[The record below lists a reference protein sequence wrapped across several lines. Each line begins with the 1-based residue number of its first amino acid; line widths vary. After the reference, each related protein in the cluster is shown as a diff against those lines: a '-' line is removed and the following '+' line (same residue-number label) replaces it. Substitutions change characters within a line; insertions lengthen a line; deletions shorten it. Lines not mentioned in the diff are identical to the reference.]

1 MMHFNRSPIAAFL
14 FAVALFFGAG
24 ADGLLA
30 NSADKSL
37 GRDAPLVGEGVN
49 ALEAELLTI
58 AAVISPAQTDGSS
71 WDIGEGA
78 DLVLCGVKG
87 CYVSRGLEQ
96 PATFYA
102 ESLGP
107 RVLDKAGACRDVLK
121 CVFRG
126 VSLAKLVSEDDTK
139 LYLLDVDYVSHT
151 ALEKF
156 EIKNSMACTVEAEL
170 INCEGGVHR
179 PAFSLWSM
187 QERVAAKAG
196 KAGLDNVLY
205 KGLLNARFKALTA
218 EIGLIRAAVQKDTAA
233 FYKLLFNLEVPKS
246 CLAKPD
252 FLSEVFFVTGLADA
266 RQRRAEAILKDLLGH
281 VELERLEGIVQNSP
295 AVFWAFRDIARQL
308 GEFARA
314 EQAVY
319 EKDLEA
325 LYIKKN
331 EKNGQ
336 SRSAAL
342 LYGWQVEGRAKAG
355 LSICGIKVSQ
365 RVD

>member
-1 MMHFNRSPIAAFL
+1 
-14 FAVALFFGAG
+14 
-24 ADGLLA
+24 
-30 NSADKSL
+30 
-37 GRDAPLVGEGVN
+37 
-49 ALEAELLTI
+49 
-58 AAVISPAQTDGSS
+58 
-71 WDIGEGA
+71 
-78 DLVLCGVKG
+78 
-87 CYVSRGLEQ
+87 
-96 PATFYA
+96 
-102 ESLGP
+102 
-107 RVLDKAGACRDVLK
+107 
-121 CVFRG
+121 
-126 VSLAKLVSEDDTK
+126 
-139 LYLLDVDYVSHT
+139 
-151 ALEKF
+151 
-156 EIKNSMACTVEAEL
+156 
-170 INCEGGVHR
+170 
-179 PAFSLWSM
+179 
-187 QERVAAKAG
+187 
-196 KAGLDNVLY
+196 VLY